1 MDKSIHHFYSEKD
14 IKKEYNFWKT
24 QLVPQFYE
32 NPPLELGPIKTEFK
46 EEDLRKEPFE
56 LPEKDMEWVIMD
68 ITKEGELEKIYNF
81 ILKFYYEVEEY
92 KEQYSLEFLK
102 WQFSPIK
109 NSKYKNILLS
119 IQKNNEIIG
128 FFSGLPMKLS
138 VYGMEIVAYNISFL
152 CIDINYRHHK
162 LAEIMFKEM
171 FRRTYLENIFQNI
184 FVSKRLIPK
193 PFAECT
199 YYYKDL
205 KNWKLKKNKKGK
217 TSGKLETKPY
227 NLRLMKKKDIKSL
240 SKLLS
245 EDQKK
250 YKIYSIYSE
259 EEIEH
264 WLFPIKGVIYSY
276 VKEDE
281 NGNITDFTS
290 FYVINCLR
298 DNGDKEKW
306 CYIYFNIATSISSEE
321 LLENSMSLAKN
332 IGIDYYICNSINNY
346 ESISKEL
353 KFISN
358 IEEDGG
364 SYGSLKYYFNNF
376 ICPETEG
383 KDISIILI

>member
-1 MDKSIHHFYSEKD
+1 
-14 IKKEYNFWKT
+14 
-24 QLVPQFYE
+24 
-32 NPPLELGPIKTEFK
+32 
-46 EEDLRKEPFE
+46 
-56 LPEKDMEWVIMD
+56 
-68 ITKEGELEKIYNF
+68 
-81 ILKFYYEVEEY
+81 
-92 KEQYSLEFLK
+92 
-102 WQFSPIK
+102 
-109 NSKYKNILLS
+109 
-119 IQKNNEIIG
+119 
-128 FFSGLPMKLS
+128 
-138 VYGMEIVAYNISFL
+138 MEI
-152 CIDINYRHHK
+152 
-162 LAEIMFKEM
+162 
-171 FRRTYLENIFQNI
+171 
-184 FVSKRLIPK
+184 
-193 PFAECT
+193 
-199 YYYKDL
+199 
-205 KNWKLKKNKKGK
+205 KKNKKGK

-245 EDQKK
+245 ENQKK

-276 VKEDE
+276 VKEDK

>member
-199 YYYKDL
+199 YYYKGL

-245 EDQKK
+245 ENQKK

-264 WLFPIKGVIYSY
+264 WLIPIKGVIYSY